1 MSSTAW
7 QEWFERVWADREER
21 IFPQLFGPCSR
32 GIFTLTPATFEP
44 FKQPSLDP
52 RWLTYGVIEF
62 QPTPVRSSWLYVT
75 SGMSNAWEDDEPNPD
90 GPSGLGSEFV
100 LETTEQAEWA
110 ILRLQHLTAFQI
122 LTAHG
127 RYPGHDPVRPYARIA
142 QQGPIN
148 FQESELRW
156 LILAPPVSFESEFAL
171 ESGWVELH
179 EAFGATEDEAGY
191 ARKHGGDKL
200 VEILTR
206 AGAFPVTDPRRHSAV
221 PADLTRA

>member
-21 IFPQLFGPCSR
+21 ILPQLFGPSSR

-44 FKQPSLDP
+44 FKQPSLD
-52 RWLTYGVIEF
+52 
-62 QPTPVRSSWLYVT
+62 
-75 SGMSNAWEDDEPNPD
+75 
-90 GPSGLGSEFV
+90 
-100 LETTEQAEWA
+100 
-110 ILRLQHLTAFQI
+110 
-122 LTAHG
+122 
-127 RYPGHDPVRPYARIA
+127 
-142 QQGPIN
+142 
-148 FQESELRW
+148 LRW

-221 PADLTRA
+221 LADPTGQ